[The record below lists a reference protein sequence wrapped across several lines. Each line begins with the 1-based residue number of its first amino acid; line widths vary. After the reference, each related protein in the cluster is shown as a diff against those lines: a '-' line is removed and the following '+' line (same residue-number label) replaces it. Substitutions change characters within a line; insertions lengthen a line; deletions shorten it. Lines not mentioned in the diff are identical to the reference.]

1 MNLKK
6 FKEMISKLNNY
17 KEVFA
22 SFRLREN
29 NCYDYYQKEKELA
42 VFDYDNGEGLEERE
56 EQAWRLEWDYVAY
69 ETVVDLY
76 NRLDWKIDEDFKER
90 EKEYIGIEEP
100 FPDYN
105 VTFSEL
111 HEKLQKIED
120 DVEYAYAIFCI
131 IKTLSYREKIYTVY
145 ARKLLKN
152 IKELELEEYIRQV
165 NRLNNRKV
173 FIAMSF
179 NSLMKEARKQIK
191 QAVKDSGYRPILI
204 DEKEYNTQITSEIC
218 KEIKESRFVVADLT
232 QQRGGVYYEAGY
244 ALGMGKDVIFCCDE
258 ADSQNIHFDVA
269 QINTI
274 YWKDAE
280 DLYSKLKERIQ
291 ATMEE

>member
-1 MNLKK
+1 M
-6 FKEMISKLNNY
+6 
-17 KEVFA
+17 
-22 SFRLREN
+22 
-29 NCYDYYQKEKELA
+29 
-42 VFDYDNGEGLEERE
+42 
-56 EQAWRLEWDYVAY
+56 
-69 ETVVDLY
+69 VDLY
-76 NRLDWKIDEDFKER
+76 NRLDWEIDKDFKER
-90 EKEYIGIEEP
+90 KIEYIGEEEP

-131 IKTLSYREKIYTVY
+131 IKTLSYKEKIYTVY
-145 ARKLLKN
+145 ARKLFEN

-179 NSLMKEARKQIK
+179 NSLMKETREQIK
-191 QAVKDSGYRPILI
+191 QAVRDSGYHPVLI
-204 DEKEYNTQITSEIC
+204 DEKEYNTQIMPEIYR
-218 KEIKESRFVVADLT
+218 EIKESRFVVADLT

-244 ALGMGKDVIFCCDE
+244 ALGMGKDVIFCCDKAE
-258 ADSQNIHFDVA
+258 SQSIHFDVA

-274 YWKDAE
+274 RWKDTE

>member
-6 FKEMISKLNNY
+6 FKEMICKLNNY

-29 NCYDYYQKEKELA
+29 NCYDYYQKAKELA
-42 VFDYDNGEGLEERE
+42 APDYDNGEGLEERE

-76 NRLDWKIDEDFKER
+76 NRLDWEIDKDFKER

-131 IKTLSYREKIYTVY
+131 IKTLSYKEKIYTVY
-145 ARKLLKN
+145 ARKLFEN

-179 NSLMKEARKQIK
+179 NSLMKETREQIK
-191 QAVKDSGYRPILI
+191 QAVRDSGYHPVLI
-204 DEKEYNTQITSEIC
+204 DEKEYNTQIMPEIYR
-218 KEIKESRFVVADLT
+218 EIKESRFVVADLT

-244 ALGMGKDVIFCCDE
+244 ALGMGKDVIFCCE
-258 ADSQNIHFDVA
+258 QAESQSIHFDVA

-274 YWKDAE
+274 RWKDTE